1 MDIKKIVEQAE
12 IVYKF
17 RHRSPIRAPGVV
29 IGTAMVSLGLEQL
42 KDVKKLGAVA
52 EARACLSDAVQ
63 ALTGCTVGNKYL
75 KIYDEIGRYAIV
87 LYDRIDGKG
96 LRVFID
102 LKKIKEAETPELYKF
117 FHRKRAPEVQYDME
131 ARALSAKKVIKEF
144 LEINHDIF
152 GVENVMIKHLEKEV
166 ILPAKVCVICGESF
180 TCSNND
186 VESCLVCSKKQDY
199 YSVIS

>member
-102 LKKIKEAETPELYKF
+102 LKKLKKLKLLNYISFFIENVRPKF
-117 FHRKRAPEVQYDME
+117 NMIWKRAHYRQK
-131 ARALSAKKVIKEF
+131 R
-144 LEINHDIF
+144 
-152 GVENVMIKHLEKEV
+152 
-166 ILPAKVCVICGESF
+166 
-180 TCSNND
+180 
-186 VESCLVCSKKQDY
+186 
-199 YSVIS
+199 